1 MRLHAPAQPGLRR
14 LVHAHRFA
22 LVWSAITCVAAWM
35 GNPPQ
40 EAMGESPVVT
50 RFSSN
55 SLRNSPVVKAI
66 KNAEPAVVNIQ
77 GNKTI
82 NTTSSSS
89 GAGGKQEVNG
99 MGTGVIIDAR
109 GYIITNLHVVQDVS
123 KIEVTLADGTKTDAK
138 LINYDPQ
145 TDLAMIRINVARQLP
160 VIPIGSS
167 YDLMRG
173 ETVIAIGNPFGY
185 QHTVTVGVIS
195 ALHRDIPVNGTQE
208 YHDLI
213 QTNADINPG
222 NSGGPLVNID
232 GEVIGIN
239 VAVRV
244 GAQGIGF
251 AIPIDAA
258 CEVMA
263 DLVSDANPNDLDH
276 GLSLETIHLESQ
288 TRTRIART
296 AVSVASTSTGELQ
309 AGDVIISVAGQPVRH
324 RMDVE
329 LAMLERRRGDEVE
342 VVIDREGQPVSHMI
356 RLDKQ
361 TASTESRLAQDAWEK
376 LGVRLTSV
384 SRQALGDD
392 AQDYSGGLKVLEVR
406 TGSQAEREGLVA
418 GDIIVGILRWQT
430 PNINALQWVLKSE
443 EFNTSVSAKF
453 YLVRNNEPFWVAMKP
468 SKSKTR

>member
-1 MRLHAPAQPGLRR
+1 M
-14 LVHAHRFA
+14 HAHCFT
-22 LVWSAITCVAAWM
+22 LVLSAATLAAAWL
-35 GNPPQ
+35 GSLPQ
-40 EAMGESPVVT
+40 EAMGEPPVVT
-50 RFSSN
+50 RSSSN

-99 MGTGVIIDAR
+99 MGTGVIIDPR

-123 KIEVTLADGTKTDAK
+123 KIEVTLADGTKTEAK

-145 TDLAMIRINVARQLP
+145 TDLAMIRINIPRKLP

-208 YHDLI
+208 YRDLI

-263 DLVSDANPNDLDH
+263 DLVSDANPSDMEH
-276 GLSLETIHLESQ
+276 GLSLETVHAESQ

-296 AVSVASTSTGELQ
+296 AVLAASTSTTELHP
-309 AGDVIISVAGQPVRH
+309 GDVLVSVAGQPIRH

-329 LAMLERRRGDEVE
+329 LAMLEKRRGEE
-342 VVIDREGQPVSHMI
+342 LEFVVDREGMSVRHVL
-356 RLDKQ
+356 RLDKAMA
-361 TASTESRLAQDAWEK
+361 TPENRVIQDAWEK

-384 SRQALGDD
+384 SRQALGDES
-392 AQDYSGGLKVLEVR
+392 ADYSGGLKVLEVR
-406 TGSQAEREGLVA
+406 PGSQAEREGLVVN
-418 GDIIVGILRWQT
+418 DIIVGILKWHT
-430 PNINALQWVLKSE
+430 PDIKALQWVLKSD
-443 EFNTSVSAKF
+443 EFNNSASAKF
-453 YLVRNNEPFWVAMKP
+453 YLVRNNEPYFVSMKP
-468 SKSKTR
+468 SKSKMR